1 MPTAVNPLPVVTEP
15 RLSLSARDF
24 TQRHAPLCREGLHPG
39 LAEKVSRV
47 SAEVDELGLL
57 RPAIAYQAWPV
68 AEIKGKR
75 LRLASGVQF
84 EDAPIVAHRLGGPL
98 EVVAMVCTI
107 GGRLDSQA
115 SLWFAGGRA
124 SDAVVLG
131 EIGIA
136 ALGVLRDEAMALIEQ
151 AARRRGLQ
159 ASGPLSP
166 GDAGFALSQ
175 QELLLRLAGAA
186 GIGVVLGTTSMMS
199 PAKTLSMLV
208 GLGRDMPQW
217 SRADACQV
225 CGARE
230 NCRYRSSAKEA
241 VGP

>member
-1 MPTAVNPLPVVTEP
+1 MPVVTEP

-24 TQRHAPLCREGLHPG
+24 TQRHAPLCREGLHPR

-47 SAEVDELGLL
+47 SAEVDALGLL

-84 EDAPIVAHRLGGPL
+84 EDVPIVVHRLGGPRGGL
-98 EVVAMVCTI
+98 TEVVAMVCTI
-107 GGRLDSQA
+107 GGLLDSQA

-136 ALGVLRDEAMALIEQ
+136 ALGVLRDDAMALIERV
-151 AARRRGLQ
+151 ARQRGLQ

-166 GDAGFALSQ
+166 GDTGFALSQ

-186 GIGVVLGTTSMMS
+186 GIGVVLSTTSMMS

-208 GLGRDMPQW
+208 GLGRDMPKW

-230 NCRYRSSAKEA
+230 NCRYRSVAKEA
-241 VGP
+241 VGR